1 MVGISSLYTGI
12 SALHAQRKR
21 LDVIGHNVSNA
32 QTEGYHRQRVDLR
45 AVTGATTSAIFAGR
59 GDGPYGVQIAGM
71 SRSIDDLLAA
81 RAAREEATGAQTRT
95 MATAMTRIENS
106 FAEPSD
112 VGLGQQLAEF
122 WSAWNDVANS
132 PGGLATRSQLLER
145 SATLIASIH
154 RTAND
159 IEGARVQSQNRL
171 DMVVTDANTL
181 AQQVAQL
188 NLTITA
194 NPTAALDL
202 MDQRDM
208 VVRQLADLVGGEARP
223 APGGQISVYV
233 GGRAIVSGVI
243 VQELR
248 VDTTREREQ
257 LRWFDGTAAEPTGGE
272 AAALVKVID
281 EIAPRYAGALDGVV
295 QALVTK
301 VNEFHRAGFN
311 DDHAPPDLT
320 TGTGLNFFDRVAV
333 DPPTDPPTWQP
344 VTAMTLRLSDDVAGK
359 PQAIAARSI
368 DGGVVGGPL
377 DGSNAARIAGLMDA
391 PGGPDE
397 AYRAMIAELA
407 VDTRAAIRRHEI
419 QQHVMVSA
427 RNDADSVGAVSL
439 DEEMVALVEAQ
450 RAFEAAARFI
460 TVVDELLA
468 TLMRTGVV
476 GR

>member
-1 MVGISSLYTGI
+1 MAGIHSIYTGI

-21 LDVIGHNVSNA
+21 LDVIGHNVANA

-45 AVTGATTSAIFAGR
+45 AITGATTSAVFAGR
-59 GDGPYGVQIAGM
+59 GEGPYGVRIAGM
-71 SRSIDDLLAA
+71 TRSIDDLLAA

-95 MATAMTRIENS
+95 LATAMSRLEGA

-112 VGLGQQLAEF
+112 VGLGQQMAEF
-122 WSAWNDVANS
+122 WSAWNDIANS
-132 PGGLATRSQLLER
+132 PGGLAARSQLLER

-154 RTAND
+154 RTAGD
-159 IEGARVQSQNRL
+159 IEGLDIQARNRL

-181 AQQVAQL
+181 ADQVAQL

-194 NPTAALDL
+194 NPAAALDL

-208 VVRQLADLVGGEARP
+208 VVRQLANLVGGEARP

-233 GGRAIVSGVI
+233 GGRALVSGVI
-243 VQELR
+243 VQRLAT
-248 VDTTREREQ
+248 DNGSQ
-257 LRWFDGTAAEPTGGE
+257 PLRWEDGTVADATGGE
-272 AAALVKVID
+272 AAGLVRVVDNIV
-281 EIAPRYAGALDGVV
+281 PRYRDSLDEFT
-295 QALVTK
+295 QRLVTS
-301 VNEFHRAGFN
+301 VNAV
-311 DDHAPPDLT
+311 HAQGVDQDGA
-320 TGTGLNFFDRVAV
+320 TGRPFFDPARVRAN
-333 DPPTDPPTWQP
+333 DI
-344 VTAMTLRLSDDVAGK
+344 ALSAEITGS
-359 PQAIAARSI
+359 PRAIAARS
-368 DGGVVGGPL
+368 DGGGLL
-377 DGSNAARIAGLMDA
+377 DGSNAARIAALMDA

-397 AYRAMIAELA
+397 RYRALIAELG
-407 VDTRAAIRRHEI
+407 VDTRAAIRRDDI

>member
-1 MVGISSLYTGI
+1 MVGIPSLYTGI

-95 MATAMTRIENS
+95 MATAMTRLENA

-145 SATLIASIH
+145 SATLISSIH

-181 AQQVAQL
+181 AEQVAQL

-194 NPTAALDL
+194 NPRAALDL

-281 EIAPRYAGALDGVV
+281 EIAPRYAEALDGVV

-311 DDHAPPDLT
+311 DAGDTDVD
-320 TGTGLNFFDRVAV
+320 FFDRVAV

-368 DGGVVGGPL
+368 DDDGEIGGPL
-377 DGSNAARIAGLMDA
+377 DGSNAARIAELMDA